1 MNKHNDS
8 KSGKKQKNPNS
19 VFHRFCRH
27 KLAVVGAVLILLICL
42 CAIFAPL
49 VAPCDP
55 NLITADFEMPPS
67 AQHILGTD
75 QLGRDVLSRIIYA
88 SRVSIT
94 VGLGSVLCTVAIGVT
109 LGLISGYF
117 GKGVDMVIMRI
128 TDIFMSFPVIILLMA
143 LAFIAGSGI
152 LNMILIIGCVTW
164 PPIARLVRGN
174 VLSLKQMDYVRS
186 AVSSGIGT
194 PRILFMHVLPNTLDA
209 ILVNATFGVAS
220 SIMLESSLSFL
231 GLGVAAPTASW
242 GNMLMDAQSLQVLK
256 TMPWLWV
263 PPGLIIL
270 ITVLSF
276 NFVGDGLR
284 DALDPKHIR

>member
-1 MNKHNDS
+1 MKAEKN
-8 KSGKKQKNPNS
+8 KNPNS

-27 KLAVVGAVLILLICL
+27 KLAVSGAVFIILICL
-42 CAIFAPL
+42 CAVLAPV

-55 NLITADFEMPPS
+55 NVITPDFECPPS
-67 AQHILGTD
+67 LQHLLGTD

-88 SRVSIT
+88 SRISMS
-94 VGLGSVLCTVAIGVT
+94 VGLGSVIVTAVIGII
-109 LGLISGYF
+109 LGLVSGYF

-128 TDIFMSFPVIILLMA
+128 TDVFMSFPVIILLMA
-143 LAFIAGSGI
+143 LAAIAGSGV
-152 LNMILIIGCVTW
+152 LNMILIIGLVTW
-164 PPIARLVRGN
+164 PPICRLVRGN
-174 VLSLKQMDYVRS
+174 VLSLRQMDYVRS
-186 AVSSGIGT
+186 AVSSGIST
-194 PRILFMHVLPNTLDA
+194 PRILFMHILPNTLDA

-242 GNMLMDAQSLQVLK
+242 GNMLMDAQSLSVLK
-256 TMPWLWV
+256 NMPWLWI